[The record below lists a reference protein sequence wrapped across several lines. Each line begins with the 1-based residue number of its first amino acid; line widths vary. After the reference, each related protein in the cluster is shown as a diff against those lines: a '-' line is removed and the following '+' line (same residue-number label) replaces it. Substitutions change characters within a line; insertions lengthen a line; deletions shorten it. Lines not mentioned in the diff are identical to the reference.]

1 VRILL
6 LSDIH
11 ANLEALDA
19 CLAAAPSFDSI
30 VNLGDIVGYGAS
42 PNEVADRSRELGKLF
57 VRGNHD
63 KAATGLM
70 ELDDFNPMA
79 AAAAI
84 WTRNALTPQNLEWLR
99 GLPHGPVSVPEFP
112 DIQLVHGSPN
122 DEDEYVVSLGDA
134 LAPLITITM
143 PLTFFGHTH
152 LQGGFFANGS
162 SADGFR
168 PEYRTVGQA
177 ESVSLHLKN
186 NARYLIN
193 PGSVGQPRD
202 GDWRAAFALYDSE
215 AQVVHFHRTP
225 YNLKAAQD
233 RIFEANLPADFP
245 PDRPAALVGDPGGDG
260 ARGDAPRLQKNQRP
274 VVRERGWDPGCLT
287 GARLSGDDQR
297 PRSPNAVD
305 DLGDERIDGKRVEHV
320 RLKPDA
326 TGSRRRHQPGS
337 SRRCRQDRSSPS
349 DSWRDTADDSP
360 QRNRTHPPLRSRW

>member
-6 LSDIH
+6 ISDIH
-11 ANLEALDA
+11 ANLEAMEA
-19 CLAAAPSFDSI
+19 CLAAAPSFDLV

-42 PNEVADRSRELGKLF
+42 PNETVERSRGLGKTF

-63 KAATGLM
+63 RAATGLM
-70 ELDDFNPMA
+70 DLDDFNPMA

-84 WTRNALTPQNLEWLR
+84 WTRDQLTAENLDWLR
-99 GLPHGPVSVPEFP
+99 ALPQGPLQLEDFSQV
-112 DIQLVHGSPN
+112 QLVHGSPN

-134 LAPLITITM
+134 LAPLITLAV

-177 ESVSLHLKN
+177 ESVALQLK
-186 NARYLIN
+186 AETRYLIN

-202 GDWRAAFALYDSE
+202 GDWRAAFCLFDTE

-233 RIFEANLPADFP
+233 RIFAAKLP
-245 PDRPAALVGDPGGDG
+245 
-260 ARGDAPRLQKNQRP
+260 PRLA
-274 VVRERGWDPGCLT
+274 T
-287 GARLSGDDQR
+287 RLAAGR
-297 PRSPNAVD
+297 
-305 DLGDERIDGKRVEHV
+305 
-320 RLKPDA
+320 
-326 TGSRRRHQPGS
+326 
-337 SRRCRQDRSSPS
+337 
-349 DSWRDTADDSP
+349 
-360 QRNRTHPPLRSRW
+360 